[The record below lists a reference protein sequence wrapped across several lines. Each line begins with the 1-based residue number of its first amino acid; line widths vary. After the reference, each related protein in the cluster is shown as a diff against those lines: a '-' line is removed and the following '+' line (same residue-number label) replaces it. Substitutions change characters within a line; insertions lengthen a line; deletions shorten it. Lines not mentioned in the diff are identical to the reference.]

1 MNLTR
6 KELEL
11 VIQFDRELEAVLL
24 AIKHEK
30 DFQEALKISN
40 ELPKKLSL
48 KNSFAM
54 FLADLKASRDQ

>member
-24 AIKHEK
+24 AIKKEENFQKALAISAKLCKELTLK
-30 DFQEALKISN
+30 DI
-40 ELPKKLSL
+40 
-48 KNSFAM
+48 
-54 FLADLKASRDQ
+54 LADFKASRDQ